1 MTIDYNGALTR
12 EKFLFHEIRIVASLI
27 QEGLSREEIYQKV
40 EEENLFQFPTEKL
53 IKRTVGTCFQ
63 RIDALDSE
71 ILVYHLATAPMTVA
85 KQINLYSMMKQYR
98 LVWDFMTRVIG
109 EKYRTQEY
117 EFSRKDLNVFF
128 SRLQEQNDLIA
139 SWTDMTTSKLKQ
151 VLTRFLVECD
161 YLDSRDST
169 QLNYIIIAPELEDE
183 IRERHDLAALPAF
196 NCFQ

>member
-98 LVWDFMTRVIG
+98 LVWDFKKRLERFLLSFAGAERSHSLLDGYDDQQAQTG
-109 EKYRTQEY
+109 FNQ
-117 EFSRKDLNVFF
+117 VFGGV
-128 SRLQEQNDLIA
+128 RL
-139 SWTDMTTSKLKQ
+139 SGF
-151 VLTRFLVECD
+151 TRFNTIELHHHRPRIRG
-161 YLDSRDST
+161 RDQRT
-169 QLNYIIIAPELEDE
+169 P
-183 IRERHDLAALPAF
+183 
-196 NCFQ
+196 